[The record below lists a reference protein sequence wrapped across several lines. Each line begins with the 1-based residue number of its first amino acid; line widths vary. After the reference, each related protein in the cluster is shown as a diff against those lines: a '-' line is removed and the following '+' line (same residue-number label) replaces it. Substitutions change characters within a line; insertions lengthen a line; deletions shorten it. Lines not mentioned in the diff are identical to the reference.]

1 LKIRASQ
8 KKKDLKSTPK
18 KSNKQHQVS
27 KKWMILIKYIY
38 YTKNIILPLNDV

>member
-27 KKWMILIKYIY
+27 KKWMILIKYILH
-38 YTKNIILPLNDV
+38 TKNIILPLNDV